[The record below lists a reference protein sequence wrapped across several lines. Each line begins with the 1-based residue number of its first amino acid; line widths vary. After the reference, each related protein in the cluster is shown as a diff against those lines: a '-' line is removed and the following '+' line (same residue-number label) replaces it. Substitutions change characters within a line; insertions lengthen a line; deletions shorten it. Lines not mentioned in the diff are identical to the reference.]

1 MDAPFKLAGRA
12 RRISSILTMTVLFS
26 LVLTLACGGDDG
38 DDDADDS
45 LSGEQSV
52 AAATSASGSAAM
64 MDPSSSNDSTGG
76 AAPTPSDAISGEI
89 QPAQGW
95 EQRIIR
101 TANVTLKVLDGE
113 GGVGSALESV
123 RVMAT
128 AKGGYV
134 FSSNSYI
141 EEERQFAQV
150 TIQVPVGQF
159 DSTMNDLRSAPF
171 VEEVVREESS
181 SQDVSE
187 EFVDNESRLNALRE
201 TDRRFLALLAQAE
214 TIEDILR
221 LEHELTD
228 IRAQVETI
236 QGRQNYLEQVT
247 SFSTITVALQPS
259 GVAIEPQV
267 AGGDGFSVSS
277 IADRAWEHSR
287 GAIEGILIVTITL
300 AIVGAAFL
308 PVALVSWFGY
318 RIYRTRF
325 RNATS

>member
-1 MDAPFKLAGRA
+1 MDAPFNLAGRA
-12 RRISSILTMTVLFS
+12 RRYSPILTA
-26 LVLTLACGGDDG
+26 TLILSMFLIAACGGGGG
-38 DDDADDS
+38 DDDSNIGVMPGAAETTG
-45 LSGEQSV
+45 SGD
-52 AAATSASGSAAM
+52 AM
-64 MDPSSSNDSTGG
+64 LAPSSNELSAGG
-76 AAPTPSDAISGEI
+76 AATPAGGTTDAAR
-89 QPAQGW
+89 QQAQGW
-95 EQRIIR
+95 QQRIIR
-101 TANVTLKVLDGE
+101 TANVTLTVVDGE

-128 AKGGYV
+128 AKGGFV
-134 FSSNSYI
+134 FSSSSYI
-141 EEERQFAQV
+141 EQERQFAQI

-201 TDRRFLALLAQAE
+201 TERRFLALLSEAE

-221 LEHELTD
+221 LEQELTD
-228 IRAQVETI
+228 IRSQVETI

-259 GVAIEPQV
+259 GETVDPQI
-267 AGGDGFSVSS
+267 AGAGDDGFSITS
-277 IADRAWEHSR
+277 IAERAWEYSS
-287 GAIEGILIVTITL
+287 GAIEALLIVTITL

-308 PVALVSWFGY
+308 PFALVGWFAY
-318 RIYRTRF
+318 RLYRTRF